1 METEA
6 IQLLTEKIYKLE
18 GQEHSKAK
26 RKAQFKNRQLNE
38 DTDNNQPNKNYIYKK
53 ANFPKK
59 QEKKNSRHYYY
70 KRMLRKM

>member
-1 METEA
+1 M
-6 IQLLTEKIYKLE
+6 KIK
-18 GQEHSKAK
+18 
-26 RKAQFKNRQLNE
+26 
-38 DTDNNQPNKNYIYKK
+38 TTNKNYIYKK